1 MKLLIPARKNS
12 KGIPYKNR
20 MLFEHTAHIIPD
32 KYKQITYV
40 FSDDEVV
47 NSYADEYGF
56 SRFNRDDSSAQDES
70 TTKDM
75 MLDFC
80 SNLEEDES
88 IVMLYLTYP
97 NRKWSDVSRAI
108 DIFDSKGL
116 SSLLC
121 RQELKQSPYLMMFE
135 LEDGRGEQIIKH
147 NFSRRQDYRKC
158 FEISHCISIINKSEL
173 QNLNNDL
180 YNKDTYFM
188 EIEDQLDIDFPED
201 IKCLQKL

>member
-20 MLFEHTAHIIPD
+20 MLFEHTARIIPD
-32 KYKQITYV
+32 EYKQITYV
-40 FSDDEVV
+40 FSDDKVV

-56 SRFNRDDSSAQDES
+56 SRFNRHDSSAQDES

-108 DIFDSKGL
+108 DIFDSEGL

-121 RQELKQSPYLMMFE
+121 RQKLKQSPYLMMFE

-180 YNKDTYFM
+180 YNQDTYFM

-201 IKCLQKL
+201 IKCLRKL